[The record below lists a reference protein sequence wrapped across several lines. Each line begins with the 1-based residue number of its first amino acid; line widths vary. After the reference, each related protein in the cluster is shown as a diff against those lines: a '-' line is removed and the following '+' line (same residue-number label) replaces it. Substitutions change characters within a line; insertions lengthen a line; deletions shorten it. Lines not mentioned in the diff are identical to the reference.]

1 MIFSENFLMAIRP
14 NNLNV
19 VAPDSTA
26 VRATLWRTFFDCRC
40 RHEVLFKATTEK
52 DLWTQLVNLVPDA
65 LEQLARSQDLLDRAL
80 SERASLMLGSSD
92 DDFSLREQAFGDR
105 TKIFYEKVMKHLHA
119 RQATK
124 TPPRLRRAGKSE
136 RAAFWE
142 YRVLVT
148 APHLMGRQAIVVRVF
163 PSPYSDTSWTL
174 RVRMPANSEVETQ
187 ANQAA
192 LRAAINELTQDG
204 FTIEDVTSFTE
215 IEL

>member
-14 NNLNV
+14 NNLKL
-19 VAPDSTA
+19 VAPDSTT
-26 VRATLWRTFFDCRC
+26 VSATWWSTYFDCRNK
-40 RHEVLFKATTEK
+40 REVLFKATTEQE
-52 DLWTQLVNLVPDA
+52 LWTKLVNLVPDA
-65 LEQLARSQDLLDRAL
+65 LEQLARSPYLLDRAL
-80 SERASLMLGSSD
+80 SERASIMLGSSD
-92 DDFSLREQAFGDR
+92 DAFVLREQSFCDR
-105 TKIFYEKVMKHLHA
+105 TKIFYETVMKHLHA

-142 YRVLVT
+142 YRVLIT
-148 APHLMGRQAIVVRVF
+148 APHLMGRMAIVVRAF

-174 RVRMPANSEVETQ
+174 RVRMPAQSEAETQ

-192 LRAAINELTQDG
+192 LRAAIAELTQNG
-204 FTIEDVTSFTE
+204 LTIEDVTSFTE